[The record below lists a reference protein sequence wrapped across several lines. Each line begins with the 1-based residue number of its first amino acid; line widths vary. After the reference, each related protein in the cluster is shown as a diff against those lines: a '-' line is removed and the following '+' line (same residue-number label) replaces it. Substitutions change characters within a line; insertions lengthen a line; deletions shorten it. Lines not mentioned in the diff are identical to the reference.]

1 MGVAFFKKCSRNFD
15 PSKNMA
21 TVGGGG
27 DFEHYMDMRNFLKIL
42 LRNRL
47 SEFGIIL
54 QDCSLGDPFQN
65 CSQNFDPLKNMAAGG
80 GAERDTDMKKFLK
93 IFFTEIPS
101 PIWK

>member
-1 MGVAFFKKCSRNFD
+1 
-15 PSKNMA
+15 MA

-65 CSQNFDPLKNMAAGG
+65 CLQNFDPLKNMAAGRG
-80 GAERDTDMKKFLK
+80 GGGGGGGERYRHEEILK
-93 IFFTEIPS
+93 NLFH
-101 PIWK
+101 